1 MSNLDRITNRLS
13 ALVVALEEN
22 PHPRVQMAVE
32 DCLDPDI
39 DDKDRTYAYGYARKM
54 ATRFGYE
61 DYLPKSGSRQPDPV
75 LAPAIAY
82 INKTFTTF
90 VQAGLKACPDI
101 LEIMRPKK
109 NKAGIINYTQD
120 TLITTLTASCEK
132 WHTDAYKNKLWDGQV
147 DTMSTISLPTTEE
160 VDSEE

>member
-1 MSNLDRITNRLS
+1 M
-13 ALVVALEEN
+13 
-22 PHPRVQMAVE
+22 
-32 DCLDPDI
+32 
-39 DDKDRTYAYGYARKM
+39 
-54 ATRFGYE
+54 
-61 DYLPKSGSRQPDPV
+61 
-75 LAPAIAY
+75 AY